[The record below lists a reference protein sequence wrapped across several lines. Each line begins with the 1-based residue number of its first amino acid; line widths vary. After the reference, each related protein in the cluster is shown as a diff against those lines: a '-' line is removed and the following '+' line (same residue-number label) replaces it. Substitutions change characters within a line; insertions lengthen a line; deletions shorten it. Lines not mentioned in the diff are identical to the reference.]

1 MEKKENLMESDER
14 ILQHDDFAEIM
25 KNYTG

>member
-1 MEKKENLMESDER
+1 MMESDER
-14 ILQHDDFAEIM
+14 ILQHNDFAEIM

>member
-1 MEKKENLMESDER
+1 MEKKENLMESDEG

>member
-1 MEKKENLMESDER
+1 MESDER

>member
-1 MEKKENLMESDER
+1 MMESDER

>member
-1 MEKKENLMESDER
+1 MMESDER
-14 ILQHDDFAEIM
+14 IIQHDDFAEIM